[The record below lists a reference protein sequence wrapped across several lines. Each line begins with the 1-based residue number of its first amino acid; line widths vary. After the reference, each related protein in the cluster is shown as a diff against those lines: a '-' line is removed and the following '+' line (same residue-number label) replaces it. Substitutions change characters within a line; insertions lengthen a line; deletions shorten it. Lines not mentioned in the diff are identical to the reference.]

1 MGIDLI
7 IKIAGV
13 GILSSVVSQILKNLG
28 KDDIAT
34 FTTLASV
41 IVVLIMLISSIAE
54 LFESVKTIFSL
65 FVTFVWVNL

>member
-1 MGIDLI
+1 MDVDLI
-7 IKIAGV
+7 IKIAGI
-13 GILSSVVSQILKNLG
+13 GILTGVVTQVLKHTG

-41 IVVLIMLISSIAE
+41 IVVLIMLIGSIAE

-65 FVTFVWVNL
+65 YVRFI